1 MRVHHARSGL
11 AMLKLLIEKEKT
23 PSPRCAE
30 IASATW
36 PSRHHCPAFSEYL
49 FLLIVRLRSGDCV
62 VSMGKDDKPKGP
74 EDPPERVDMPSIS
87 TYRPTEDRYALSG
100 LEDLLKEPTLLRSQD
115 PLVAI
120 VERIQ
125 VGGMLEGV
133 QALRDFIKLLDD
145 RSERDQRQQF
155 REVEVRQGSYLAAS
169 GTLTQFNGILAVA
182 LAGALATLELG
193 SLRFAVSAALF
204 LHLFASVILCWAARP
219 IKPKHEP
226 TPTMAFFA
234 KVALADRTFR
244 TYRRGWRLTMLALV
258 VTTIASVLLGLK
270 MLGISPPLSILFG

>member
-1 MRVHHARSGL
+1 MCGVTL
-11 AMLKLLIEKEKT
+11 PPPL
-23 PSPRCAE
+23 PRILRLSVFAYR
-30 IASATW
+30 ASA
-36 PSRHHCPAFSEYL
+36 
-49 FLLIVRLRSGDCV
+49 IGGCV
-62 VSMGKDDKPKGP
+62 VSMGKGDKPKGP
-74 EDPPERVDMPSIS
+74 EASPVRVDTPSMS
-87 TYRPTEDRYALSG
+87 AYRPREDRYAASG
-100 LEDLLKEPTLLRSQD
+100 LEDLVKEPTVLRSQD
-115 PLVAI
+115 PLVTI

-125 VGGMLEGV
+125 GGSMLEGV
-133 QALRDFIKLLDD
+133 QALRDFIKLFDD
-145 RSERDQRQQF
+145 RGERDLRH
-155 REVEVRQGSYLAAS
+155 RLTEIAARQGSYLAAS

-182 LAGALATLELG
+182 VAGALATLELG

-204 LHLFASVILCWAARP
+204 LHLFASVVLCWAARP

-258 VTTIASVLLGLK
+258 VTTIASVLLVLK